1 MFVPAGED
9 RVPLR
14 ARQRTPIATGAGG
27 RLEWEIEKL
36 PPGRSTMKIVHW
48 GLGIL
53 LVMPVSIAA
62 GQSQPPS
69 QNEQAAA
76 PAPTDSLAAAAKQAR
91 EAKKD
96 QPKSARVWNDDT
108 IPKSNAAISVVG
120 QTPDDN
126 AGAAAAGDAAAAAP
140 AAAANG
146 SAGAGGGAAAG
157 GGDRKALEGSI
168 ANAKD
173 KLATIKVDLDL
184 LQRTYTLDSQ
194 MYYVK
199 PDFASDTAGAAKL
212 KDEQDQIAAKQ
223 QEMDEQQKK
232 IDDLEAE
239 LAKLPEATT
248 PPATPSAN

>member
-96 QPKSARVWNDDT
+96 QPKPARVWNDDT

-126 AGAAAAGDAAAAAP
+126 GGAAAASGDAAAAPP

-146 SAGAGGGAAAG
+146 AGAGN
-157 GGDRKALEGSI
+157 RKALEGSI
-168 ANAKD
+168 ANAKER
-173 KLATIKVDLDL
+173 LATIKVDLDL

-194 MYYVK
+194 MYYIK
-199 PDFASDTAGAAKL
+199 PDYASDADGAAKL

-223 QEMDEQQKK
+223 QEMDEEQKK
-232 IDDLEAE
+232 IDDMNAE
-239 LAKLPEATT
+239 LSKVPTS
-248 PPATPSAN
+248 ATPASSDNPN